1 MNVTAN
7 SNGGWKRLSGILAN
21 KKIIVMGVANKRSI
35 AWGCA
40 RVMAQ
45 QGATVI
51 YTYQNERM
59 KRSLSRL
66 VNDDSRMFECDVAQ
80 DDSIQTAFTSIKNQF
95 GPVDGIVHAIAYAK
109 KEELG
114 GSILGVSRD
123 GYALA
128 QNVSAYSL
136 IAVAKYAHQ
145 LELLKD
151 PASIVTLTYFG
162 SERAIPNYNV
172 MGVAKAALESSVRYL
187 ARDMGPAGVRVNAI
201 SAGALKTLAV
211 TGIKGH
217 GDLLKMSQD
226 RTVDGVSV
234 DLDEIG
240 GTCAFLM
247 SDLSTGVVGDVI
259 YVDKGV
265 HLI

>member
-1 MNVTAN
+1 M
-7 SNGGWKRLSGILAN
+7 SDLLAG
-21 KKIIVMGVANKRSI
+21 KKVIVMGVANRRSI

-40 RVMAQ
+40 KQMAA

-59 KRSLSRL
+59 KKSVNRL
-66 VNDDSRMFECDVAQ
+66 VQDENRLVECDVS
-80 DDSIQTAFTSIKNQF
+80 DDASIEAAFSTIKDRF
-95 GPVDGIVHAIAYAK
+95 GQVDGLVHAIAFAK
-109 KEELG
+109 REELG
-114 GSILGVSRD
+114 GSIVNVSRD

-128 QNVSAYSL
+128 QDISAYSL
-136 IAVAKYAHQ
+136 IAVAKFATKLQ
-145 LELLKD
+145 LLKD

-162 SERAIPNYNV
+162 STRAIPNYNV
-172 MGVAKAALESSVRYL
+172 MGVAKAALEANVRYL
-187 ARDMGPAGVRVNAI
+187 ARDMGPQNVRVNAI
-201 SAGALKTLAV
+201 SAGAVKTLAV

-217 GDLLKMSQD
+217 ADLLKMSQD
-226 RTVDGVSV
+226 RTVDGASV
-234 DLDEIG
+234 TIDEIG
-240 GTCAFLM
+240 SACAFLM

>member
-1 MNVTAN
+1 ME
-7 SNGGWKRLSGILAN
+7 GILSN
-21 KKIIVMGVANKRSI
+21 KQIVVMGVANKRSI

-40 RVMAQ
+40 QAMEK

-59 KRSLSRL
+59 KKSVSRL
-66 VNDDSRMFECDVAQ
+66 VGDEKLLVECDVAN
-80 DDSIQTAFTSIKNQF
+80 DDSIQTAFTAIKQRF
-95 GPVDGIVHAIAYAK
+95 GKVDGLVHAIAYAK
-109 KEELG
+109 KEELS
-114 GSILGVSRD
+114 GSILNVSRE

-136 IAVAKYAHQ
+136 IAVAKAAH
-145 LELLKD
+145 ELDLLND
-151 PASIVTLTYFG
+151 PASIATLTYFG

-172 MGVAKAALESSVRYL
+172 MGIAKAALEASVRYL
-187 ARDMGPAGVRVNAI
+187 ARDMGSLGVRVNAI
-201 SAGALKTLAV
+201 SAGAMKTLAV
-211 TGIKGH
+211 TGIDNH
-217 GDLLKMSQD
+217 SDLLKMSQE
-226 RTVDGVSV
+226 RTTDGQSV
-234 DLDEIG
+234 TLEEIG

-247 SDLSTGVVGDVI
+247 SDLSKGIAGDVI

>member
-1 MNVTAN
+1 MEKLLT
-7 SNGGWKRLSGILAN
+7 G

-40 RVMAQ
+40 RVMTKLGAQ
-45 QGATVI
+45 II
-51 YTYQNERM
+51 YTYQNDRM
-59 KRSLSRL
+59 KKSVERL
-66 VNDDSRMFECDVAQ
+66 TDDSDLLVECDVAN
-80 DDSIQTAFTSIKNQF
+80 DESIHDAFTEIKQQV
-95 GPVDGIVHAIAYAK
+95 GQVDGIVHAIAYAK

-114 GSILGVSRD
+114 GSILNSSRE
-123 GYALA
+123 GYELA
-128 QNVSAYSL
+128 QDISSYSL
-136 IAVAKYAHQ
+136 IAVAKEAHS
-145 LELLKD
+145 LELLTD

-172 MGVAKAALESSVRYL
+172 MGIAKAALESSVRYL
-187 ARDMGPAGVRVNAI
+187 ARDLGAAHTRVNAI
-201 SAGALKTLAV
+201 SAGAVKTLAV

-217 GDLLKMSQD
+217 SDLLKMSQS
-226 RTVDGVSV
+226 RTVDGEDVT
-234 DLDEIG
+234 LKEIG

-247 SDLSTGVVGDVI
+247 SDLSTGVTGDVI

>member
-1 MNVTAN
+1 ME
-7 SNGGWKRLSGILAN
+7 GILSN
-21 KKIIVMGVANKRSI
+21 KRIIVMGVANKRSI

-40 RVMAQ
+40 QEMEK

-59 KRSLSRL
+59 KKSVSRL
-66 VNDDSRMFECDVAQ
+66 VNDEQRLIECDVAN
-80 DDSIQTAFTSIKNQF
+80 DDSIQTAFKAIKKRF
-95 GPVDGIVHAIAYAK
+95 GKVDGLVHAIAYAK
-109 KEELG
+109 KEELS
-114 GSILGVSRD
+114 GSILNVSRE

-136 IAVAKYAHQ
+136 IAVAKAAH
-145 LELLKD
+145 ELDLLND
-151 PASIVTLTYFG
+151 PASIATLTYFG

-172 MGVAKAALESSVRYL
+172 MGVAKAALEASVRYL
-187 ARDMGPAGVRVNAI
+187 ARDMGSMGVRVNAI
-201 SAGALKTLAV
+201 SAGAMKTLAV
-211 TGIKGH
+211 TGIDNH
-217 GDLLKMSQD
+217 SDLLKMSQD
-226 RTVDGVSV
+226 RTTDGQSV
-234 DLDEIG
+234 TLEEIG

-247 SDLSTGVVGDVI
+247 SDLSKGIAGDVI